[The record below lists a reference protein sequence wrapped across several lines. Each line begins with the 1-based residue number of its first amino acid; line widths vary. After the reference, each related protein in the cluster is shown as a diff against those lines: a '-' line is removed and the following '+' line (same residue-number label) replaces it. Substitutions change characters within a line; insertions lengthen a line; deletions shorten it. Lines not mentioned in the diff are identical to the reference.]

1 MPPNFQRFLPFVLI
15 AVVLL
20 FVLPSL
26 HKKHTSKGTS

>member
-15 AVVLL
+15 AVVF

-26 HKKHTSKGTS
+26 RKKHTSKGTS